1 MTDKNTD
8 KKEAPVSIL
17 FTIVDRG
24 RGNKVTKLYSSRQ
37 LLSHTHCV
45 GEGTA
50 SSKMMDMLGLDVV
63 EKDMI
68 ISMGKTELINCVMS
82 EIHNTNLSESIKST
96 GILFSIGLSAISNI
110 VASLLMEAVNEE
122 EICGVTYMEQEG
134 KNSLIIV
141 AINQGYTDEM
151 MQTARKAGAIGGTIV
166 KARWSDGDKL
176 EQFHGITL
184 QEERELV
191 FILASSKTRNEIM
204 DAINEKHGLTSEA
217 HGLIFSV
224 PVDRA
229 VKLS

>member
-1 MTDKNTD
+1 MTE
-8 KKEAPVSIL
+8 KKESPISIL

-24 RGNKVTKLYSSRQ
+24 VGNKVTKLYSSRQ
-37 LLSHTHCV
+37 LISHTHCV

-50 SSKMMDMLGLDVV
+50 SSKMMDMLGLDVT
-63 EKDMI
+63 EKDLI
-68 ISMGKTELINCVMS
+68 ISMGTTELINCIMS
-82 EIHNTNLSESIKST
+82 DIHNTKISDGIKSS
-96 GILFSIGLSAISNI
+96 GILFSIGLSAINNI
-110 VASLLMEAVNEE
+110 VASVLMETVNQEE
-122 EICGVTYMEQEG
+122 LCGVTYMEQEG
-134 KNSLIIV
+134 KNNLIIV

-151 MQTARKAGAIGGTIV
+151 MHTAREAGAVGGTIV

-191 FILASSKTRNEIM
+191 FILASAKSRNGIM